1 MNKRDIVMNC
11 GKLTRPLLSKIQ
23 LIDSL
28 EKEQKGADIIKE
40 LNAEII
46 IIKSYLDNVGYKFG
60 MGSNRDIVINCDDLA
75 EPLLNKLR
83 LMEDLEAEGKGSEV
97 IGELIVEIDVIQ
109 CYLNRIG
116 INIEIG
122 ENRQNKH
129 YVSFEW

>member
-1 MNKRDIVMNC
+1 MNC